1 MNTRTP
7 DEPGRL
13 PGPDRPADG
22 AGAPLDVIGQVPDG
36 PSGAADRI
44 DTRFAA
50 VAARHAART
59 AVSDAEG
66 EVSYLELDWLADAVA
81 QRLEG
86 RTGPGRLVALR
97 AARTRHAPG
106 AVLGILRSGAAYLP
120 IDPGYPAA
128 RQEYLLEDSRAEL
141 VLSDSGLLADEVPI
155 AKAGPFVL
163 ATRTVSGADEA
174 PGGQLVPDDTAYVIH
189 TSGST
194 GAPKGCVVGHGQVL
208 ALLDA
213 AVPLLGTGPD
223 DVWTLFHSLSFDFSV
238 WELWGPLLY
247 GGHAVVVDRETATEP
262 LEFARLLADRGI
274 TVLNQVPSA
283 FGNLTAEAVAEKVRL
298 PALRRVVFGGEALV
312 PADVRRW
319 WAAAIAPD
327 AELINMYGITETTV
341 HVTYCPL
348 TPAVLEGAVPGRT
361 PIGRPLSHLSVSLRD
376 AGGRPVPAG
385 EHGEMWVGGSG
396 VGNGYMGRPE
406 LTAQRFT
413 DPGDGSGRHYRS
425 GDWAVAD
432 ENGLL
437 YYAGRQDGQVKLRG
451 FRIELGEIESALRA
465 VPGVS
470 GAACL
475 VTEDHHGD
483 QSLTAYVVAERESL
497 PASTVRGA
505 LAARLPAHMM
515 PQRIRY
521 LDRLPVTHNGKLDR
535 AALAA

>member
-1 MNTRTP
+1 MTVTR
-7 DEPGRL
+7 
-13 PGPDRPADG
+13 
-22 AGAPLDVIGQVPDG
+22 
-36 PSGAADRI
+36 ADRI
-44 DTRFAA
+44 DLRFAA
-50 VAARHAART
+50 VAARNAART
-59 AVSDAEG
+59 AVSDAGG
-66 EVSYLELDWLADAVA
+66 EASYLELDWLADAVA
-81 QRLEG
+81 HRLAG

-97 AARTRHAPG
+97 VARTRYAPG
-106 AVLGILRSGAAYLP
+106 AVLGILRSGAAYVP
-120 IDPGYPAA
+120 VDPGYPAA
-128 RQEYLLEDSRAEL
+128 RQEYLLKDSGCEL
-141 VLSDSGLLADEVPI
+141 VVSDSGLLDGEIQV
-155 AKAGPFVL
+155 AKAGPFVV
-163 ATRTVSGADEA
+163 ATRSGSGPEGA
-174 PGGQLVPDDTAYVIH
+174 PGVRRVPDDTAYVIH

-194 GAPKGCVVGHGQVL
+194 GAPKGCVIGHGQVL

-247 GGHAVVVDRETATEP
+247 GGHTVVVDRETATEP
-262 LEFARLLADRGI
+262 AEFARLLASRGV

-283 FGNLTAEAVAEKVRL
+283 FRNLTAEAIAEKVRL
-298 PALRRVVFGGEALV
+298 PALRRVVFGGESLI

-319 WAAAIAPD
+319 WASGIAPD

-348 TPAVLEGAVPGRT
+348 TPAVLEGTAPGRT
-361 PIGRPLSHLSVSLRD
+361 PLGRPLPHLSVSLRD

-385 EHGEMWVGGSG
+385 EQGEIWVGGSG

-406 LTAQRFT
+406 LTGQRFV

-451 FRIELGEIESALRA
+451 FRIELGEIEAALRA

-475 VTEDHHGD
+475 VTDSPHGD
-483 QSLTAYVVAERESL
+483 QSLTAYVVAEREAV
-497 PASTVRGA
+497 PASTVRRA
-505 LAARLPAHMM
+505 LAERLPAHMM

>member
-1 MNTRTP
+1 MNTRP
-7 DEPGRL
+7 EDGPGGL
-13 PGPDRPADG
+13 PGLDRLADDVGTLLDAIGREPARPAE
-22 AGAPLDVIGQVPDG
+22 
-36 PSGAADRI
+36 SADRL

-50 VAARHAART
+50 VAARNAART

-66 EVSYLELDWLADAVA
+66 ELSYLELEWLADAVA

-97 AARTRHAPG
+97 AARTRYAPG

-120 IDPGYPAA
+120 VDPGYPVA
-128 RQEYLLEDSRAEL
+128 RQEYLLEDGAVEI
-141 VLSDSGLLADEVPI
+141 VLSDSGLLADETPI

-163 ATRTVSGADEA
+163 ATRAVSGAGTA
-174 PGGQLVPDDTAYVIH
+174 PAGPRVPEDTAYVIH

-262 LEFARLLADRGI
+262 AEFARLLADRGV

-283 FGNLTAEAVAEKVRL
+283 FGNLVVEAAAEKIRL

-312 PADVRRW
+312 PADARRW
-319 WAAAIAPD
+319 WDSGIAPD
-327 AELINMYGITETTV
+327 AELVNMYGITETTV
-341 HVTYCPL
+341 HVTYCPI
-348 TPAVLEGAVPGRT
+348 TPAVLAGAVPGRT
-361 PIGRPLSHLSVSLRD
+361 PIGRPLPHLSVSLHD
-376 AGGRPVPAG
+376 AEGRPVPPG
-385 EHGEMWVGGSG
+385 ERGEMWVAGSG
-396 VGNGYMGRPE
+396 VAHGYLGRPE
-406 LTAQRFT
+406 LTGQRFVDT
-413 DPGDGSGRHYRS
+413 GDGSGRHYRS

-432 ENGLL
+432 EDGLL

-451 FRIELGEIESALRA
+451 FRIELGEIESVLRA

-475 VTEDHHGD
+475 VTETRHGD
-483 QSLTAYVVAERESL
+483 QSLTAYIVAERADV
-497 PASTVRGA
+497 PASAVRSV
-505 LAARLPAHMM
+505 LAERLPAHMV
-515 PQRIRY
+515 PQRVCH